1 MEIGDLCN
9 KRVVHDQDKIV
20 PIDTNSDSQHLN
32 KKFQFIKIHE
42 CKPHKGFKQT
52 KVIANIYRSTA
63 RRT

>member
-1 MEIGDLCN
+1 MEIYVN

-20 PIDTNSDSQHLN
+20 PIDTNPDSEHLN

-42 CKPHKGFKQT
+42 CKGFKQT